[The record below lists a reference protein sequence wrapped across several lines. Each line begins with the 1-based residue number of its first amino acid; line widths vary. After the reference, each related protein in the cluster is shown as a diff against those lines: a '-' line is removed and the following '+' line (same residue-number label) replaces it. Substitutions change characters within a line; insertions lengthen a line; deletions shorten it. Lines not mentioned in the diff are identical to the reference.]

1 MAVRRSL
8 RDAVT
13 TRASVSDSRDA
24 SDASLSET
32 SSASTLR
39 VSEAEYRRYAR
50 TSLTFLLGLPDGRY
64 LVRACSV
71 VRTLRAKH
79 LVQQLDDQTGGK
91 HIGGHPLIFK
101 AVDAICDVL
110 RRESG
115 SRPSARDL
123 AADIYQ
129 ALRQHDLVS
138 QALKQATAGGRFQQS
153 LYDFM
158 ADMVEEALKLI
169 EGMRRASRKG
179 SKGVARTKYQC
190 WLQQSRRVAL
200 Y

>member
-71 VRTLRAKH
+71 
-79 LVQQLDDQTGGK
+79 QLDDQTGGK